1 MGTHSWTCVQD
12 GCQDSSML
20 DFRHL
25 GYFDWST
32 DHPMPSHG
40 PQNSAR
46 NQSFSHYRPF
56 DFTVADADTSG
67 WVEMSDTRR
76 EVGMSKAVFPIQK
89 TQVYQRAVFFAL
101 LNPQPSGAGFAG
113 VDTEVKFNLSQCTTL
128 DLRLRAG
135 GEYSAF
141 KVTLYHKSEEVD
153 VNYSY
158 EQFFQGPR
166 EFQVV
171 RLLLADFKAY
181 FRGFLIEDAEP
192 LDTSDITR
200 FGLQFMGGFTEGL
213 YQSGPATLEV
223 DWIKCSG

>member
-1 MGTHSWTCVQD
+1 MD
-12 GCQDSSML
+12 
-20 DFRHL
+20 
-25 GYFDWST
+25 
-32 DHPMPSHG
+32 
-40 PQNSAR
+40 
-46 NQSFSHYRPF
+46 HYRDFKLLSFPRRTQHEIKASVTIDLF

-141 KVTLYHKSEEVD
+141 KVILYHKSEEVA

-200 FGLQFMGGFTEGL
+200 FGLQFTGGYAEGL